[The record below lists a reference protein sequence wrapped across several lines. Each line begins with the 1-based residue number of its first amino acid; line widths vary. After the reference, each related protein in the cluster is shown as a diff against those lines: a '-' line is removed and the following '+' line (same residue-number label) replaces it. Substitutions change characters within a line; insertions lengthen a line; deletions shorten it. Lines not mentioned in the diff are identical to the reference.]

1 MNMTLVNTF
10 PREEKA
16 LKSRRAMLTCL
27 QVVSGILMV
36 LGTVFAGYCV
46 FFGVIMFAWLVMDA
60 SQIGM
65 NIFGILFVLLCLA
78 TVIAFSVTCYQ
89 VLGRFI
95 GLCGELKQ
103 GTAFTQKN
111 VNRLDKLASA
121 LRNGAIV
128 LLPLTAVFMWQIVIA
143 NGGLLAMWMIPMGV
157 FVFATLWLMLRG
169 ICLLTAR
176 AVDLQQDHDLTV

>member
-1 MNMTLVNTF
+1 MTLLNTF

-16 LKSRRAMLTCL
+16 LKSRCAMLTCL

-36 LGTVFAGYCV
+36 LGTVFAGYCL
-46 FFGVIMFAWLVMDA
+46 FFGVMMFLLLVMDA
-60 SQIGM
+60 SQIGT
-65 NIFGILFVLLCLA
+65 NIFGILFVILCLA

-121 LRNGAIV
+121 FRNGTVV

-143 NGGLLAMWMIPMGV
+143 NDGLLAMWMIPMGV
-157 FVFATLWLMLRG
+157 FVFGTLWLMLRG